1 MILSGDEVL
10 RTQRGNN
17 NAWCQDNAI
26 SWFDWRL
33 VERNAEMLRFV
44 QALVAFRRRQP
55 NVRRWTFLTGKAAS
69 PGMLPDVSW
78 YGPDGKPTDWHS
90 HSPSLTSVFGTSG
103 LDEPIARPVMV
114 MLHAGGHSH
123 RFHVPPAV
131 AGLKWRLFVDTAAE
145 PPGDVYPNADGPPPG
160 KELLLANHTLRCY
173 VAE

>member
-1 MILSGDEVL
+1 M
-10 RTQRGNN
+10 
-17 NAWCQDNAI
+17 

-55 NVRRWTFLTGKAAS
+55 NVRRWTFLTGKAAR

-78 YGPDGKPTDWHS
+78 YGPDGKPVDWHS

-103 LDEPIARPVMV
+103 LDEPAARPVMV
-114 MLHAGGHSH
+114 MLHAGREPH

-131 AGLKWRLFVDTAAE
+131 AGLDWRLFVDTAAE

-160 KELLLANHTLRCY
+160 NGTAPARTAHAALLRGGVGSEVGGQDVRDCRSRRTAD
-173 VAE
+173 